1 MEDRPAYPPISA
13 YAIIGDSRANAL
25 VSLDGSVDWLC
36 LPDFDSPS
44 LFGRLL
50 DWRRG
55 GHFRI
60 APAVPYKASRRYLG
74 ETNILETTFR
84 TAEGVVTLTDFM
96 PALTEVQKRRALQPL
111 RALLRI
117 VEGCAGCVPMRL
129 EYAPRPVYGT
139 GGLQLRQQTS
149 HQVTA
154 LRGRHATHLMCEVPV
169 RTASDRTTAAFEV
182 SAGRRLR
189 FALTYAQG
197 EPAVLISDRY
207 VDETLEQS
215 LAFWR
220 DWAGRI
226 RYDGPYRD
234 EVVRSALTLKLLSYA
249 PSGAIIAAA
258 TTSLPEVIGGERNWD
273 YRFCWIRDAAFTAK
287 AFLAIGLEPEADAF
301 VSWLMHATHETAPR
315 LDPLYTLH
323 GNARVP
329 ERELSHFEGYWGS
342 RPVRVGNAASAQAQF
357 DVYGELVDAFHRWA
371 RVAGGRIA
379 NDEASFIRG
388 IAGHVTRHWR
398 EPDNGIWEQRLPP
411 QHYTQSKVM
420 AWDALTHAAAMVEEG
435 RMHGDAQRWRR
446 EARAVRELVLR
457 EGYSH
462 ELRSFTQTLGG
473 DRLDASLLMLPLV
486 GFVPANDP
494 RMLATIDRIGERLT
508 RDGFVQR
515 YDAPDGL
522 TGGEGAF
529 VVCNFWLAAALARA
543 GRTAEARATFERT
556 LVAQND
562 VGLMAE
568 EYDPRTGI
576 ALGNVPQALSHI
588 GLVTAATEI
597 ARAEGVA
604 IPHEDALHRD
614 EAV

>member
-1 MEDRPAYPPISA
+1 MDDRPAYPPIAA

-44 LFGRLL
+44 LFARLL

-60 APAVPYKASRRYLG
+60 APTIPYEASRHYVDD
-74 ETNILETTFR
+74 TNVLETTFR
-84 TAEGVVTLTDFM
+84 TARGVVTLTDFM
-96 PALTEVQKRRALQPL
+96 PALTEMQKRHALQPL

-117 VEGCAGCVPMRL
+117 VEGHAGCVPMRL
-129 EYAPRPVYGT
+129 EYVPRPIYGT
-139 GGLQLRQQTS
+139 GRLQLRRQTS

-154 LRGRHATHLMCEVPV
+154 LRGRHATHLLCEVPV
-169 RTASDRTTAAFEV
+169 QTSAERTTATFEV
-182 SAGRRLR
+182 TAGRRLR
-189 FALTYAQG
+189 FALTYAQE
-197 EPAVLISDRY
+197 EPAVLVSDRY

-220 DWAGRI
+220 DWSGRI

-234 EVVRSALTLKLLSYA
+234 DVVRSALTLKLLSYA

-258 TTSLPEVIGGERNWD
+258 TTSPPEVIGGERNWD
-273 YRFCWIRDAAFTAK
+273 YRFCWIRDAAFTTK
-287 AFLAIGLEPEADAF
+287 AFLAIGLEQEAEAF

-329 ERELSHFEGYWGS
+329 ERELSHFEGYQGS
-342 RPVRVGNAASAQAQF
+342 RPVRIGNGASRQAQF

-379 NDEASFIRG
+379 ADEASFIRG
-388 IAGHVTRHWR
+388 IAGHVTIHWR
-398 EPDNGIWEQRLPP
+398 GPDNGIWEQRLPP

-420 AWDALTHAAAMVEEG
+420 AWDALTHAAAMVDEG
-435 RMHGDAQRWRR
+435 RMRGDAHRWRQ
-446 EARAVRELVLR
+446 EARAIRELVLR
-457 EGYSH
+457 DGYSH

-494 RMLATIDRIGERLT
+494 RMLATIDRIGQRLM

-522 TGGEGAF
+522 AGDEGAF
-529 VVCNFWLAAALARA
+529 IICNFWLAAALARA

-556 LVAQND
+556 LAAQND

-568 EYDPRTGI
+568 EYDPRAAV

-588 GLVTAATEI
+588 GLITAATEI
-597 ARAEGVA
+597 ARAEGVS
-604 IPHEDALHRD
+604 IPHEDALHGD